1 MTMQIEKK
9 DRTKTKANLQIKV
22 ANLITGKVKTSSY
35 RINGGT
41 EEEILKLIDDHL
53 INQNDN

>member
-9 DRTKTKANLQIKV
+9 DRTKTKANFQIKV

-53 INQNDN
+53 INQK